1 MAAAE
6 GFTCPNGKAE
16 KTLYDEVV
24 HVSSQRTECSSSL
37 LKTPTSYPN
46 HKCLGLEHPA
56 ACLGLHGP
64 VGGLCGTAWAVFL
77 CHGELQRAVS

>member
-6 GFTCPNGKAE
+6 GLACPNGKAE
-16 KTLYDEVV
+16 KTLYHEVV
-24 HVSSQRTECSSSL
+24 HVSSQRTECSL
-37 LKTPTSYPN
+37 LKTPTSHPN

-64 VGGLCGTAWAVFL
+64 VGGLYGTAWAVFL
-77 CHGELQRAVS
+77 WHGELQRAVP